1 VAFNGVDVTGQGYGG
16 DFRLVGHDGKP
27 RTAADFAGKVV
38 VVSFGFTHCP
48 DLCPTTLAAL
58 AQTMRVLGA
67 DANEVQV
74 LFVTIDPERDTPQV
88 LGNYVTAFDPRF
100 LGLRGDAAAT
110 RQMARNFRVFY
121 QRVGETFD
129 HSAGSYV
136 SDAKGRARLFLRQSL
151 SPEDMAYDIRELLSE
166 KGRSP

>member
-1 VAFNGVDVTGQGYGG
+1 MAFNGVDVTGQGYGG

-136 SDAKGRARLFLRQSL
+136 SDAKGRARVFLRQSL

>member
-1 VAFNGVDVTGQGYGG
+1 
-16 DFRLVGHDGKP
+16 
-27 RTAADFAGKVV
+27 
-38 VVSFGFTHCP
+38 
-48 DLCPTTLAAL
+48 
-58 AQTMRVLGA
+58 
-67 DANEVQV
+67 
-74 LFVTIDPERDTPQV
+74 
-88 LGNYVTAFDPRF
+88 VTAFDPRF

-136 SDAKGRARLFLRQSL
+136 SDAKGRARVFLRQSL

>member
-58 AQTMRVLGA
+58 AQTMRLLGA

-136 SDAKGRARLFLRQSL
+136 SDAKGRARVFLRQSL